1 MTKEQDTQR
10 IILSRTTLHT
20 YERMAAA
27 GVFPA
32 GDLRLVADE
41 IGILRGL
48 IERYPG
54 KAATLSA
61 LIGQWEALRG
71 KLVH

>member
-41 IGILRGL
+41 IVILRGL
-48 IERYPG
+48 AAAYPN
-54 KAATLSA
+54 KAATLAA
-61 LIGQWEALRG
+61 LIGQWEALRSRAIN
-71 KLVH
+71 